1 MQWKKINFN
10 KLNESTQHNSSSNLD
25 LFIEFVENNDIVSS
39 RSGSWLG
46 TTVRRFLENGGI
58 ADGNTYI
65 HLRKEITNIDH
76 EYMYKNRKGEILI
89 TSHSYMPEDE
99 IIEKFNEWNDGDFKL
114 TLYGAEKSW
123 YYPNE
128 TTLFVITL
136 KDVEVK

>member
-1 MQWKKINFN
+1 
-10 KLNESTQHNSSSNLD
+10 
-25 LFIEFVENNDIVSS
+25 
-39 RSGSWLG
+39 
-46 TTVRRFLENGGI
+46 
-58 ADGNTYI
+58 
-65 HLRKEITNIDH
+65 
-76 EYMYKNRKGEILI
+76 MYKNRKGEILI
-89 TSHSYMPEDE
+89 TSHSYMPDDE